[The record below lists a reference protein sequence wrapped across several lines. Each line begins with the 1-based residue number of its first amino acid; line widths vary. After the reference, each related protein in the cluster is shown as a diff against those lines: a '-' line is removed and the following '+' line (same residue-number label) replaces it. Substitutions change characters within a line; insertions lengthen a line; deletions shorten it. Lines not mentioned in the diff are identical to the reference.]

1 MSLDGE
7 KKKPKHFLVLLF
19 FMLGTN
25 GKDTQAEF
33 IFSHSRI
40 QL

>member
-1 MSLDGE
+1 MSLEGE
-7 KKKPKHFLVLLF
+7 KKKPKDFLVILF
-19 FMLGTN
+19 FIVGTN